1 MKFTLTSEAPS
12 PSRPEFRAMSKSQKV
27 TQGIFSLL
35 QQNPDNTYSVK
46 DLASQCGCGYLTSYR
61 ACRAL
66 VAAGAASYIAMEW
79 PTVTK
84 RGLESV
90 AHRVGVTYCA
100 WYDKMAIT
108 EKRIKELE
116 SGCDVFQLTA

>member
-1 MKFTLTSEAPS
+1 MFTLTSEAAP
-12 PSRPEFRAMSKSQKV
+12 PYRPEFRPMSKSQKV
-27 TQGIFSLL
+27 TQRIFSLL
-35 QQNPDNTYSVK
+35 QRNPDNTYSVK

-66 VAAGAASYIAMEW
+66 VAIGAASYIAMER

-90 AHRVGVTYCA
+90 ARRIGVTYCA
-100 WYDKMAIT
+100 WYDKTATIQGG
-108 EKRIKELE
+108 IYDLE
-116 SGCDVFQLTA
+116 SQCSVFQLIA

>member
-1 MKFTLTSEAPS
+1 
-12 PSRPEFRAMSKSQKV
+12 MSKSQKV
-27 TQGIFSLL
+27 TQKIFSLL

-61 ACRAL
+61 SCRSL
-66 VAAGAASYIAMEW
+66 VAIGAASYIAMEW

-100 WYDKMAIT
+100 FYNKMTVT
-108 EKRIKELE
+108 EKRIRELE
-116 SGCDVFQLTA
+116 SQCSVFQLTA